1 MDFSQHT
8 PAVDEGFS
16 GVTDAGVGGATSP
29 KMEDIGTDTLINDLR
44 SIILQE
50 VGEKFAQVIVRNYSG
65 KVFTEIDVLS
75 VLKSIIDTGS
85 PLHVT
90 TEDHAT
96 QPEPC
101 LETSGNPGS
110 MEPSEPPPDPP
121 IAPGPPKPKR
131 KNKVSGYSVF
141 KKDPDIREKINAE
154 YIPRKE
160 QDKSLKFSTVA
171 SEMWNKADQDTYIA
185 IANEINKVTAEANE
199 SVSSTP

>member
-8 PAVDEGFS
+8 PVADEGFS
-16 GVTDAGVGGATSP
+16 GVTDAEAGGAVVS
-29 KMEDIGTDTLINDLR
+29 KMEEDIGTDTLINDLR

-75 VLKSIIDTGS
+75 VLKSIIDAGS

-101 LETSGNPGS
+101 LGSPGS
-110 MEPSEPPPDPP
+110 MEPSEPPPEPP
-121 IAPGPPKPKR
+121 IVHGPPKPKR

-171 SEMWNKADQDTYIA
+171 GEMWSKADQDTYNA
-185 IANEINKVTAEANE
+185 IANEINKTIAEANE
-199 SVSSTP
+199 SASSTP